1 MSIANGPIKWTVKA
15 KKGVRKLVKIEDK
28 NGELVFTIEKPDVIN
43 NKSGFIQ
50 VTPEAMYALE
60 QIKAKTGLPTTKIAT
75 ELILF
80 AKDHYSVK
88 VEI

>member
-1 MSIANGPIKWTVKA
+1 M
-15 KKGVRKLVKIEDK
+15 RKLVKIEDK

-43 NKSGFIQ
+43 NKSGIIQ
-50 VTPEAMYALE
+50 VTPEVMYALE